1 MTADELLAPV
11 EGDDPAGPDLADDP
25 VRQEIELAFEDEAS
39 TVDWRRVL
47 SLIETQSAQTKD
59 VWLAVYLARAGAL
72 SGKLA
77 TAVTGAQMLAGLFA
91 DYWDT
96 VHPKLEDYGFQGR
109 KGPCES
115 LARIGPFLG
124 PLKRIPLVEHPRLG
138 VYTGADLQRF
148 EAEGDSA
155 EGFGMFRRAVQ
166 EVEKEALQA
175 SIDLLDALRE
185 AIRRADA
192 VLTERAEGDTGTDFK
207 PTYEAIE
214 GIRRAL
220 APYAGIT
227 PEPVAEA
234 ALPDA
239 GGGAVD
245 VGSGGPSLSGRVNSR
260 DDVIKAIDAIA
271 EYYQKR
277 EPGSP
282 VPVALRRVRAW
293 VPMDFMQVLKDIA
306 PNSVSEAGN
315 VLLAR
320 EEESS
325 GW

>member
-1 MTADELLAPV
+1 MNADALLAPIA
-11 EGDDPAGPDLADDP
+11 GDDPAGPDLADDP

-39 TVDWRRVL
+39 SVDWRHIV
-47 SLIETQSAQTKD
+47 SLIDQQSRQTKD
-59 VWLAVYLARAGAL
+59 VWLAIYLTRAGAL
-72 SGKLA
+72 SGKLQ
-77 TAVTGAQMLAGLFA
+77 TAVIGAQTLAGLFA
-91 DYWDT
+91 LYWDS

-124 PLKRIPLVEHPRLG
+124 PLRRIPLVEHPRLG
-138 VYTGADLQRF
+138 TYTGADLQRF
-148 EAEGDSA
+148 EAEGDAA

-166 EVEKEALQA
+166 EVDKEALQA
-175 SIDLLDALRE
+175 TIDLLDSLRE

-227 PEPVAEA
+227 PEPEPEVAA
-234 ALPDA
+234 AAAASAEPAA
-239 GGGAVD
+239 GPA
-245 VGSGGPSLSGRVNSR
+245 LSGRVNSR
-260 DDVIKAIDAIA
+260 EDVIKAIDAIA

-306 PNSVSEAGN
+306 PNSVAEAGA
-315 VLLAR
+315 VLLAK